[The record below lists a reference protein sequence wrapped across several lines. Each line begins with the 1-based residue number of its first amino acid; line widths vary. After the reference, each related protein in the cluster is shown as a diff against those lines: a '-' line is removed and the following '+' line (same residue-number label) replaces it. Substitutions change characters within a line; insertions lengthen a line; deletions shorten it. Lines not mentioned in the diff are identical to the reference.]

1 MGHVFTTRRRTDRT
15 NGRGIGRQCAVER
28 GSIEAGGSS
37 RAARAARACRSR
49 SENRRSRGRHA
60 CARARP
66 RPSVVCTCTRDTRL
80 YAPRAST
87 YVCVYVPACVRACVY
102 RASEGERRE
111 AAEEFTAAC
120 ELRESVAL
128 DSRIAISVKV
138 STSCFHVYNDPVISY
153 SIVVIY
159 TCCIPGEETEFRA
172 CEA

>member
-1 MGHVFTTRRRTDRT
+1 MRGGTRIDR
-15 NGRGIGRQCAVER
+15 GRWIIAR
-28 GSIEAGGSS
+28 GSCGQGVSLAF
-37 RAARAARACRSR
+37 RKPPVPWPTRVRARAPAPLCS
-49 SENRRSRGRHA
+49 
-60 CARARP
+60 
-66 RPSVVCTCTRDTRL
+66 CTCTRDTRL